1 MIKNISSFIK
11 LKPALSVGFLF
22 SASSLVFGTWVAAI
36 PGIKHRLGF
45 TDASLGLS
53 LLLSPLG
60 ALTGVALSTKI
71 FSKLSVGKWMILG
84 YASLSIIMILQI
96 NSINRLMFWICLY
109 CFGMNGFLN
118 GVSVNTTVGFLEKKY
133 NRRMMSTCH
142 GLYSLGGSISAA
154 LATIFFA
161 LGLSPRW
168 QIVFVVAIIFTV
180 LFFNRRHLLSHDR
193 IIHSGSGLKF
203 PSLSILSISFLCM
216 VVFMSEGCVA
226 DWSAIY
232 LRESLHGAK
241 EIMGLGYAGFS
252 AAMTIGR
259 FNGDDIITKFGSKKV
274 VITGA
279 LFAATGFLIVVLTPA
294 VPIAIAGYVLIGFG
308 CCCIVPVLFSAA
320 TTIPG
325 VSAVEGFAMVTT
337 GGLIGFLTGPSVIGF
352 IAEKINLS
360 TGLSLLVLLMLTAAI
375 VAWRNKFLETARPHL
390 TNDCVLLLMGARD
403 PGLEAFGKMVFEKL

>member
-142 GLYSLGGSISAA
+142 GLYSLGGGISAA

-259 FNGDDIITKFGSKKV
+259 FNGDDIIIKFGSKKV

-375 VAWRNKFLETARPHL
+375 VAWRNKFLET
-390 TNDCVLLLMGARD
+390 
-403 PGLEAFGKMVFEKL
+403 KKLIVDEVPYDEQVY

>member
-1 MIKNISSFIK
+1 MIKNIASFIK
-11 LKPALSVGFLF
+11 LKPALAVGFLF

-45 TDASLGLS
+45 TDATLGLS

-71 FSKLSVGKWMILG
+71 FSSLSVGRWMVLG
-84 YASLSIIMILQI
+84 YVSLCIIMILQI
-96 NSINRLMFWICLY
+96 NSVNRVMFWACLY

-118 GVSVNTTVGFLEKKY
+118 GVSVNTTVGYLEKKY
-133 NRRMMSTCH
+133 QRRMMSTCH
-142 GLYSLGGSISAA
+142 GLYSLGGGISAG

-161 LGLSPRW
+161 VHLSPRW
-168 QIVFVVAIIFTV
+168 QIFFVSATIFAV
-180 LFFNRRHLLSHDR
+180 LFLNRRHLLAHDR

-216 VVFMSEGCVA
+216 VLFMSEGCVA

-232 LRESLHGAK
+232 LRESLHGTK

-252 AAMTIGR
+252 AAMTFGR
-259 FNGDDIITKFGSKKV
+259 FNGDNIITRFGSKRV

-279 LFAATGFLIVVLTPA
+279 SLAAIGFLVVALASQVA
-294 VPIAIAGYVLIGFG
+294 VAISGYILVGFG

-320 TTIPG
+320 TRIPR

-337 GGLIGFLTGPSVIGF
+337 GGLIGFLTGPSLVGF
-352 IAEKINLS
+352 ISEKINLS
-360 TGLSLLVLLMLTAAI
+360 PALSLLVLLMITAAT
-375 VAWRNKFLETARPHL
+375 VAWKNKFLGEEHPGPELPH
-390 TNDCVLLLMGARD
+390 D
-403 PGLEAFGKMVFEKL
+403 EQIY